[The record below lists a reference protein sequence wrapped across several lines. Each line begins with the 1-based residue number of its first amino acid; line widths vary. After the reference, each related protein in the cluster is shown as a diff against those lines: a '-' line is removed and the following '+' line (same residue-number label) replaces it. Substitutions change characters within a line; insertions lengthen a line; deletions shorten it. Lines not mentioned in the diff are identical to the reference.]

1 MPDPLVSIVVCTY
14 NGEAFLRQQLD
25 SLVNQTYIN
34 IEILVVDDRS
44 SDSSAS
50 IAREYAEKDE
60 RVRVIINPT
69 NLGYNKNFE
78 QSFYLSKGEF
88 IAVSDQDDIW
98 ASDKIS
104 KMLPLFSNEKILLAH
119 CQSVRFTD
127 QIPQNKT
134 YNKRQLFTGNDVR
147 KLMFFNTIAGH
158 NIMFRKN
165 LLQHD
170 AFPTDVFYDWWLALL
185 AATYGEVVA
194 TNEVLTFHRF
204 HNSNLTLGKNDERK
218 QNRNK
223 ADERL
228 RTLISISE
236 LKGLTPS
243 QKQFAIELQ
252 KAVLTLKEKKF
263 SLSLFKF
270 LSRNS
275 RTVFFF
281 KKKSLFSK
289 LKMAYRMSFAVS

>member
-14 NGEAFLRQQLD
+14 NGERFLRQQLD
-25 SLVNQTYIN
+25 SLVNQTYTN

-50 IAREYAEKDE
+50 IARDFADKDP
-60 RVRVIINPT
+60 RVRVMDNPV

-98 ASDKIS
+98 KKEKIS
-104 KMLPLFSNEKILLAH
+104 KMINLFQNEKVLLAH

-127 QIPQNKT
+127 LIPQIKT
-134 YNKRQLFTGNDVR
+134 YNKRQSFVGNDVR

-158 NIMFRKN
+158 NIMFRKS

-170 AFPTDVFYDWWLALL
+170 AFPSDVFYDWWLAIL

-194 TNEVLTFHRF
+194 TNEVLTFHRY

-228 RTLISISE
+228 RTLYAISMI
-236 LKGLTPS
+236 KGLTTS
-243 QKQFAIELQ
+243 QKQFALDLQ
-252 KAVLTLKEKKF
+252 NAVLTLKEKKF